1 MEKILVVIDMQ
12 NDFTTGALRNEDA
25 IKVVPYIKE
34 KLIQAKKNDDVILFT
49 RDTHF
54 KDTYEKSIEGQ
65 KLPVPHCYYGTKGHE
80 IVDELKEFV
89 DEDFCFNKET
99 FGSMSLADYISMSG
113 ADEIEFVGVCTD
125 ICVISNVMLAKA
137 AAPNTRIIVDAK
149 GCAGVTPESHNIA
162 LQAMKAVHID
172 VINE

>member
-1 MEKILVVIDMQ
+1 MNKILVVVDMQ

-25 IKVVPYIKE
+25 IKVIPYIKE
-34 KLIQAKKNDDVILFT
+34 KLIQAKRNGDVILFT
-49 RDTHF
+49 RDTHYEG
-54 KDTYEKSIEGQ
+54 TYEESIEGQ
-65 KLPVPHCYYGTKGHE
+65 KLPVPHCYFGTSGYE

-89 DEDFCFNKET
+89 DESLCFNKET
-99 FGSMSLADYISMSG
+99 FGSMELADYIGMSD

-137 AAPNTRIIVDAK
+137 AVPNTRIIVDAK

-162 LQAMKAVHID
+162 LQAMKACHIE
-172 VINE
+172 VVNE